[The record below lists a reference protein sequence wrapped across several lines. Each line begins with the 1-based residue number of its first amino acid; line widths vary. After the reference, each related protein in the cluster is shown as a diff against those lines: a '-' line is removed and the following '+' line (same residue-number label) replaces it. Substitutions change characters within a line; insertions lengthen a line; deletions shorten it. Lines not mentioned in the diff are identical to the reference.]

1 MKTNENQQLN
11 SVRSRQPK
19 IKEAIINQLKRT
31 PIIQIACER
40 VSISR
45 ATFYRWRAEDEKF
58 RKAVDE
64 AIAEGET
71 FINDMSESQL
81 ISLIKEKNWAAISFW
96 LRHHHP
102 RYAQRIEISANINQP
117 QEELNPEQ
125 EAVVREAL
133 RLALPT
139 TPAEEK
145 IVEDNKIINNQNTQ
159 NYEQPKQRSTE
170 QPTVGQKP
178 TESNRSS
185 KPNKPDEK
193 PK

>member
-1 MKTNENQQLN
+1 METNKNQQLN
-11 SVRSRQPK
+11 SVRLRQPK
-19 IKEAIINQLKRT
+19 IKDAVIKQLART
-31 PIIQIACER
+31 PIVQVACER
-40 VSISR
+40 ASISR
-45 ATFYRWRAEDEKF
+45 ATFYRWRTEDEKF
-58 RKAVDE
+58 RKATDE

-102 RYAQRIEISANINQP
+102 KYAQRIEISANINQP

-139 TPAEEK
+139 APEEK

-159 NYEQPKQRSTE
+159 NYEQPKQQSTE
-170 QPTVGQKP
+170 QQTFGQKP
-178 TESNRSS
+178 TESNRSNKSNEPAEKS
-185 KPNKPDEK
+185 K
-193 PK
+193 